1 MYVLCRSTQRDGSP
15 AATSAT
21 NAGLSTPV
29 KGSVIAE
36 STAGQEVHVADPFAD
51 ESKHI
56 GKEVM
61 LFSELDLLDNNASFR
76 LYFVDTIV
84 KAVEIIRQGSVQNN
98 GSEIVWDKF
107 NCYEEQLDWL

>member
-1 MYVLCRSTQRDGSP
+1 MYVLCSSMLRGGSP

-36 STAGQEVHVADPFAD
+36 STAAQAQHVADPFAD
-51 ESKHI
+51 ASTHI

-61 LFSELDLLDNNASFR
+61 LFFS
-76 LYFVDTIV
+76 IV
-84 KAVEIIRQGSVQNN
+84 LCRYNRESGGDDQTRVCTK
-98 GSEIVWDKF
+98 
-107 NCYEEQLDWL
+107 